1 MAVTDDLTE
10 AVARAICAGIGLR
23 SWDDVPADRGDL
35 RNRIRSGDGYDVNE
49 PTRMDYRD
57 GAQDAI
63 RAAAPLILDMA
74 AKEAQ
79 TCGFTDRESLRNS
92 ISYAIRQLKERFQ

>member
-1 MAVTDDLTE
+1 MTDDLTE
-10 AVARAICAGIGLR
+10 AVARAICAEIGPRL
-23 SWDDVPADRGDL
+23 WDDVPADRGDL
-35 RNRIRSGDGYDVNE
+35 RYRVRSGKEYDVNE
-49 PTRMDYRD
+49 PTRMDYLNA
-57 GAQDAI
+57 AQEAI